1 MIVDI
6 LFFVLKLI
14 GILLLAVLALLL
26 LIIITVLVVPIRY
39 TVRLEHGDHLY
50 ADIRV
55 NWLLHLLNAR
65 VSYRDEKLHIRLR
78 LFIFTLYDSLKP
90 KKGAKRRQAE
100 LSALP
105 GGRKKSENKDLSSGK
120 KAKRKETGSKFSE
133 ADRKMAD
140 TEPDRGKSTDI
151 TGIDTQKKAIIS
163 DSDNENTAHPAD
175 KMEAKEGASKG
186 QASEKSDAAFDDGK
200 SIFLR
205 IKKKIISVIK
215 KVKAFFIALW
225 NKFAGIFR
233 TASDIRAKIELVTD
247 FLQDTQNREGIRL
260 TFTKSK
266 NILKHILPGKLKST
280 IRFGTGDP
288 CSTGQALGAF
298 SILYSFYGDNISI
311 TPDFENKL
319 FEGKHYARGRIRL
332 ITILLI
338 IIKLIRDERFKS
350 LKRNFL
356 LLKEAL

>member
-1 MIVDI
+1 VIFNI

-14 GILLLAVLALLL
+14 GILLLAVLALIL

-39 TVRLEHGDHLY
+39 TVRLEHGDLLY

-65 VSYRDEKLHIRLR
+65 ISYKDEKLHIRLR
-78 LFIFTLYDSLKP
+78 LLIFTLYDSLKP
-90 KKGAKRRQAE
+90 KRGAKRKQAE
-100 LSALP
+100 LSALS
-105 GGRKKSENKDLSSGK
+105 GGRKKPDNRDLSSGK
-120 KAKRKETGSKFSE
+120 NAKLKETGSKFSE

-140 TEPDRGKSTDI
+140 TEPDRKKSSDI
-151 TGIDTQKKAIIS
+151 TGIDTQKEAIIS
-163 DSDNENTAHPAD
+163 DSDKTVYPAD
-175 KMEAKEGASKG
+175 KKMEGKEVTHEG
-186 QASEKSDAAFDDGK
+186 QASGKSSDAFEDDK
-200 SIFLR
+200 SILLR
-205 IKKKIISVIK
+205 IKKKIISVIEK
-215 KVKAFFIALW
+215 IKAFFTALW
-225 NKFAGIFR
+225 NKFARIFK
-233 TASDIRAKIELVTD
+233 TASDIRAKIKLVTD

-260 TFTKSK
+260 TFTESK

-311 TPDFENKL
+311 TPDFENKV

-338 IIKLIRDERFKS
+338 ILKLIRDERFKS